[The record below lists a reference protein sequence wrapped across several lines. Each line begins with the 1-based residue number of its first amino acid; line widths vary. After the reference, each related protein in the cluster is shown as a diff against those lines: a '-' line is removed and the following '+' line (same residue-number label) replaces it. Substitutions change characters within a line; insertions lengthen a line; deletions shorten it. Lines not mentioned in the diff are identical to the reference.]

1 MKLWKVA
8 VTDAR
13 STSIYV
19 FLVFARAILS
29 AARVLIAKM
38 LPRSPRHTATESC
51 SSQSCRKGSFKKGK
65 AGVMNFQNLGKV
77 ETFQKYL
84 DMAYNNGLAQ
94 AESVRK
100 DTTNPNRLF
109 RSKRIEQARVEA
121 VGKSLANSLGTVGKS
136 FPRFDALAPFYQ
148 ELVRCTVE
156 YDQLKKSLGAL
167 NWAKHRSEERRV

>member
-65 AGVMNFQNLGKV
+65 GNNWGDEFPKSWQSRDLPKISGHGVQ
-77 ETFQKYL
+77 Q
-84 DMAYNNGLAQ
+84 
-94 AESVRK
+94 
-100 DTTNPNRLF
+100 
-109 RSKRIEQARVEA
+109 RS
-121 VGKSLANSLGTVGKS
+121 GTG
-136 FPRFDALAPFYQ
+136 R
-148 ELVRCTVE
+148 
-156 YDQLKKSLGAL
+156 
-167 NWAKHRSEERRV
+167 ERA